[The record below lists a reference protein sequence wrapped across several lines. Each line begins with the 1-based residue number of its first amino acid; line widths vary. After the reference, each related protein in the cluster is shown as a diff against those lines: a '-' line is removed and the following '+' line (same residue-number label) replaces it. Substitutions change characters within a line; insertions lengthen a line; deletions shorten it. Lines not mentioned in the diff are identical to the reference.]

1 MITGFLYVILAVLL
15 ILIALMLGRV
25 IKGPTVYDRLNGLAV
40 IEADTILLFLILGE
54 LDGRIEMFVDIA
66 ITYAILIFVSSV
78 ILGKYL
84 GGKKS

>member
-1 MITGFLYVILAVLL
+1 MTYFLYFCLAAVIVIIAV
-15 ILIALMLGRV
+15 MLVRV
-25 IKGPTVYDRLNGLAV
+25 IKGPSVYDRLNGLSV

-54 LDGRIEMFVDIA
+54 IDGRIEMFVDIS

-84 GGKKS
+84 GGRRP

>member
-1 MITGFLYVILAVLL
+1 MTTGFLYFILAVIL

-25 IKGPTVYDRLNGLAV
+25 IKGPTVYDRLNGLSV

-84 GGKKS
+84 GGKHQ